1 MGDLL
6 CLVRE
11 DEEESED
18 HGPEPEP
25 VPLDLVP
32 PQLAIGIHPP
42 LPALATSEESSTFP
56 RAKVRRPVYYSR
68 IGLWTM

>member
-11 DEEESED
+11 DEEESDD

-32 PQLAIGIHPP
+32 HQSLASPP
-42 LPALATSEESSTFP
+42 HHTANVGYLRGVVDLSP
-56 RAKVRRPVYYSR
+56 RQGQGPRV
-68 IGLWTM
+68 L

>member
-32 PQLAIGIHPP
+32 HQLVIGIHPP
-42 LPALATSEESSTFP
+42 IANVGYLRGVVDLSP
-56 RAKVRRPVYYSR
+56 RQGQAPRV
-68 IGLWTM
+68 L